1 MPIKFRNKYRIASAR
16 LSTWDYAS
24 NGSYFVTICT
34 AHREHFFGEVVNSQM
49 QFSQIG
55 ERANKCWRAIPD
67 HFSYFKL
74 DEFSVMPN
82 HLHGIIIIEKPCGNH
97 RGGFNAVE
105 TGHALSLQPNA
116 GESPK
121 NPNHRRFRN
130 QGNRASFVAHPEIYG
145 PQFGGYDPVDLGRG
159 VTYAGNPRFWVV
171 SGQRLYLFGR
181 EENRTAFAADPARF
195 VNEATSHWQAAQ
207 QTLAQ

>member
-130 QGNRASFVAHPEIYG
+130 QGKKTMSSMVGSFKSAVTKYCNENNLT
-145 PQFGGYDPVDLGRG
+145 FGWQSRFHDHIIRNEDEF
-159 VTYAGNPRFWVV
+159 YAIRNYIINNPRNWKEDKFY
-171 SGQRLYLFGR
+171 SR
-181 EENRTAFAADPARF
+181 
-195 VNEATSHWQAAQ
+195 
-207 QTLAQ
+207 